1 MNALLTEPFDFRFAL
16 YGDYPVFNKGFKEG
30 FEQFVA
36 FVHLFF
42 FEVKRSSGSAFL
54 NLLFLAYSIQ
64 NQLL

>member
-1 MNALLTEPFDFRFAL
+1 MGITLFL
-16 YGDYPVFNKGFKEG
+16 VKVFKEG

-42 FEVKRSSGSAFL
+42 CEVKRSSGSALL

-64 NQLL
+64 NQLLLDINIPLRSPKDVFL

>member
-1 MNALLTEPFDFRFAL
+1 MGITLFL
-16 YGDYPVFNKGFKEG
+16 VKVFKEG

>member
-1 MNALLTEPFDFRFAL
+1 VNRLLVDLPCIGITLFL
-16 YGDYPVFNKGFKEG
+16 VKVFKEG
-30 FEQFVA
+30 FEQCVA

-42 FEVKRSSGSAFL
+42 FEIKISAGSALL